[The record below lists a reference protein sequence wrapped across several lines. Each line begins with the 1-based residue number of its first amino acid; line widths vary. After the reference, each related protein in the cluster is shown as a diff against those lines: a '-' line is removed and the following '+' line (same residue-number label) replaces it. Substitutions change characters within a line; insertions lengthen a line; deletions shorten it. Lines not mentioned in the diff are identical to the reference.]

1 MAGKAYLGIDA
12 GTSVVK
18 AAIFDQNGDALAVQG
33 RSIPLMHDRGGI
45 RGAVEQDFDVI
56 LATMSAVV
64 SRRHPRGRA
73 GAGVDR
79 ADRSR

>member
-33 RSIPLMHDRGGI
+33 RSVHARS
-45 RGAVEQDFDVI
+45 GAVEQDFDVI
-56 LATMSAVV
+56 LADHLLAVV
-64 SRRHPRGRA
+64 SDAIREAGRGRS
-73 GAGVDR
+73 
-79 ADRSR
+79 RSR